1 MILEREVGGTSYGI
15 CNHIRSTIYNYQRF
29 ICEEKLS
36 PEARARRE
44 FFNSHRFYFETDPS
58 TGKVQLKAE
67 KIEK

>member
-1 MILEREVGGTSYGI
+1 MGYAVISD
-15 CNHIRSTIYNYQRF
+15 QPF
-29 ICEEKLS
+29 ITTKDLSVKKKLS

-44 FFNSHRFYFETDPS
+44 FFNSHRVYFETDPS

>member
-1 MILEREVGGTSYGI
+1 MGYAIISD
-15 CNHIRSTIYNYQRF
+15 QPF
-29 ICEEKLS
+29 ITTKDLSVKKKLS

-58 TGKVQLKAE
+58 TGKVRLKAE